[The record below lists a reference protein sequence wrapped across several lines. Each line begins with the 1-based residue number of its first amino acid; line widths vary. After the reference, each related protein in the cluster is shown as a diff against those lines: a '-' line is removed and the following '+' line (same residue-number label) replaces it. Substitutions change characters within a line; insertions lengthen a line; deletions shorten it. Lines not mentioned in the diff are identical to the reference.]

1 MATLNTSH
9 IIRSALAKL
18 LKPIVRLMIKHNV
31 PLGSF
36 LEVLKHVYVV
46 VAKEELTLPGK
57 KLSDSRIA
65 VVTGLPRKDV
75 KNHSQLP
82 EIEDQNIVREHN
94 RAARVLTGW
103 IQDSFFHDSK
113 GKPMDLPLE
122 SENEKPSFHNLVLK
136 YSGGVPTR
144 AILDELT
151 RVDAIRNL
159 ENGEIRLVSFGYI
172 PNRGELEQVEMV
184 SREIS
189 DFLYT
194 IDHNIT
200 HDVEDSYLQLSARCD
215 NLPEEIMEKI
225 RHLGRDKGQQLLQEF
240 LSYMSHYDRDQ
251 NDNVFGT
258 GRKRAVYGIYY
269 YEEDVEQE
277 VEDEEK

>member
-1 MATLNTSH
+1 M
-9 IIRSALAKL
+9 

-65 VVTGLPRKDV
+65 VVTGLPRKDI
-75 KNHSQLP
+75 KNHSELP
-82 EIEDQNIVREHN
+82 DLQDQNIVQEHN
-94 RAARVLTGW
+94 RAARVLAGW
-103 IQDSFFHDSK
+103 IQDSFFHQKD

-122 SENEKPSFHNLVLK
+122 SQKGLPSFQSLVLK
-136 YSGGVPTR
+136 YSGGVPAR
-144 AILDELT
+144 AILDELA
-151 RVDAIRNL
+151 RVEAVRRL
-159 ENGEIRLVSFGYI
+159 ENGELRLVSFGYI
-172 PNRGELEQVEMV
+172 PNHGELQQVEVV

-189 DFLYT
+189 DFLNT

-200 HDVEDSYLQLSARCD
+200 HDAEDSYLQLSARCD
-215 NLPEEIMEKI
+215 NLPEEIMDKI
-225 RHLGRDKGQQLLQEF
+225 RYLGRDKGQQLLQEF
-240 LSYMSHYDRDQ
+240 LTFMSHYDREQ

-269 YEEDVEQE
+269 YEEDVEQKAD
-277 VEDEEK
+277 DEKG